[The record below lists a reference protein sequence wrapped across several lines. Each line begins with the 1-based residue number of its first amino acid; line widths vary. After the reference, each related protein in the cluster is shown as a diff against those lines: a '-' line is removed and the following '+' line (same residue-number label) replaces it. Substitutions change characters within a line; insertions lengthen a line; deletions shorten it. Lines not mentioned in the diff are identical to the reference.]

1 LLKTLRRYLAA
12 GIIIW
17 VPLIVT
23 VLVIRFLVNLMDRSL
38 LLLPPMY
45 RPDALLGF
53 HIPGLG
59 VLLTIVVL
67 LVTGT
72 LGANLFGSRI
82 VGFWESLMSRIP
94 LVRSIYSGAKQ
105 VAETLLSDGSTS
117 FKRVYLVQYPR
128 KGVWSMCFQ
137 TSTSLQEIQGRT
149 AEEVICVFVPTTP
162 NPTSGFI
169 LFVPRSELIEL
180 DMSVDEGLKMII
192 SLGVVVPRWRSPEA
206 ARLAAQEGA
215 T

>member
-1 LLKTLRRYLAA
+1 LLKTLRRYLMA

-23 VLVIRFLVNLMDRSL
+23 VLVVRFLVNLMDRSMVL
-38 LLLPPMY
+38 VPPAF
-45 RPDALLGF
+45 RPDTLLGF

-67 LVTGT
+67 LVTGM
-72 LGANLFGSRI
+72 LGANLFGRRL
-82 VGFWESLMSRIP
+82 VHLWESLMSRIP
-94 LVRSIYSGAKQ
+94 LVRSIYMGAKQ
-105 VAETLLSDGSTS
+105 VAETVLSDGSTS
-117 FKRVYLVQYPR
+117 FKRVMLVEYPR

-137 TSTSLQEIQGRT
+137 TSTALHEIQDKT
-149 AEEVICVFVPTTP
+149 ADEVICVFVPTTP

-169 LFVPRSELIEL
+169 LFVPRSDLIDL

-192 SLGVVVPRWRSPEA
+192 SLGVVVPRWRNPDA
-206 ARLAAQEGA
+206 ARLAARRGA